1 MECVQLNGR
10 LLLSPDHLLTQRVK
24 VVGAWVM
31 SQCYYRVD
39 YEQNIR
45 MCVRARTISLKVHYG
60 LAVW

>member
-31 SQCYYRVD
+31 SQCYYCVD
-39 YEQNIR
+39 YEQNTR
-45 MCVRARTISLKVHYG
+45 MCVRTISLKVHYG